1 MRYIMFDLEFDNK
14 YYFTFIAAAEYEDKL
29 YISDPNN
36 RGLLEYNLGTK
47 ETVIKNIFMAENERN
62 NYWSAFTY
70 HGEVWFIPLRDNQKI
85 AI

>member
-1 MRYIMFDLEFDNK
+1 MFDLEFDNK

-47 ETVIKNIFMAENERN
+47 ETVIKI
-62 NYWSAFTY
+62 YLW
-70 HGEVWFIPLRDNQKI
+70 QKMKEI
-85 AI
+85 IIGRHLHIMVKYGLFH